1 MQKTASVSDTQP
13 RCRHGCDLSW
23 CLPATYFDEL
33 AGAAITEKPVA
44 RAEGRQSRKVT
55 LTDKMSMILIRIYCL
70 GGVKRIVRWVNPST
84 KIGVSALTL
93 LPILINEITE
103 P

>member
-70 GGVKRIVRWVNPST
+70 DGVKWVNQST